1 MITIKAYFITFG
13 CKVNL
18 YETENMKELF
28 RREGFEI
35 SESENGA
42 DIFVINSCT
51 VTSASDKKIKQEL
64 RRLRRENP
72 DSAIA
77 LTGCFP
83 QAFEEEAK
91 KLSEADIVLGTKNRS
106 ELAGLV
112 KKHMLDKAKIVQIAP
127 HIKGEH
133 FESMKNA
140 GYGDKTRAFMKIQDG
155 CDQFC
160 SYCIIPYSRG
170 RVRSKPI
177 EDIIEEAT
185 QFAKSG
191 HKELVLVGINLSF
204 YGKEFGLSLADAVEV
219 CCKIDGIERV
229 RLGSL
234 EPEMMTD
241 DEINRLAAQKKLCP
255 HFHLSLQSGCDKTL
269 KEMNRKYTSGEFYN
283 LVCKLRGKF
292 EDCAITTDVMVGFPG
307 ETDDDFKA
315 SLEFVKK
322 VCFDKVHVFPYS
334 IRKGT
339 AAAKRPEQIP
349 EEIKKQRARL
359 MSQLADECMKQNL
372 QKQIGKIYPV
382 LFERE
387 NCTEFHQGHAP
398 NYTLIKI
405 PAEKG
410 DNSLR
415 GQIFYVKINRIEKDF
430 CIGEKIKENQ
440 I

>member
-28 RREGFEI
+28 SREGFEI
-35 SESENGA
+35 SNHENEA
-42 DIFVINSCT
+42 DVFIINSCT

-72 DSAIA
+72 HAAIA

-91 KLSEADIVLGTKNRS
+91 KLSEADIVIGTKNRS
-106 ELAGLV
+106 ELASLV
-112 KKHMLDKAKIVQIAP
+112 KKHMLDKEKIVQIAP
-127 HIKGEH
+127 HIKGES
-133 FESMKNA
+133 FEAMKNI
-140 GYGDKTRAFMKIQDG
+140 GYKGKTRAFMKIQDG

-177 EDIIEEAT
+177 DDIVDEAA
-185 QFAKSG
+185 QLAKSG

-204 YGKEFGLSLADAVEV
+204 YGKEFGLSLADAVEA

-241 DEINRLAAQKKLCP
+241 DEIKRLAAQKKLCP

-269 KEMNRKYTSGEFYN
+269 KEMNRKYTSDEFYR
-283 LVCKLRGKF
+283 LVCKLRENF

-307 ETDDDFKA
+307 ETDEDFNA
-315 SLEFVKK
+315 SFEFVKK
-322 VCFDKVHVFPYS
+322 ICFDKVHVFPYS
-334 IRKGT
+334 ARKGT
-339 AAAKRPEQIP
+339 AAAKRPDQIP
-349 EEIKKQRARL
+349 EETKKQRAKL

-372 QKQIGKIYPV
+372 EKQIGKIYPV

-405 PAEKG
+405 PTKKG

-415 GQIFYVKINRIEKDF
+415 GQIFYVKINGIEKDF
-430 CIGEKIKENQ
+430 CIGEKVNENQ